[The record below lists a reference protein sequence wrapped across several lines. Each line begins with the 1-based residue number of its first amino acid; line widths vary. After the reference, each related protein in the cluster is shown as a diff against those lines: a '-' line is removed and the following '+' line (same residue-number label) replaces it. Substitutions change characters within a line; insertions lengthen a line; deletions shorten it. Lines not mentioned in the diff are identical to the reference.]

1 MVAEGDGPWLFSTN
15 KFVGRQIWRFEPN
28 VWTPEEQAQVKMARE
43 KFRLNRFSKAS
54 SDVLK
59 NFQMGLKLE
68 SRPLFFAVGLIKENQ
83 IDLRIPP
90 VRLGNGEEI
99 SREKVETALRKAVRF
114 TSAIQASD
122 GHWPAEFSGPLF

>member
-1 MVAEGDGPWLFSTN
+1 LINV
-15 KFVGRQIWRFEPN
+15 RFFFFL
-28 VWTPEEQAQVKMARE
+28 QAQ
-43 KFRLNRFSKAS
+43 
-54 SDVLK
+54 
-59 NFQMGLKLE
+59 
-68 SRPLFFAVGLIKENQ
+68 LIKENQ

-122 GHWPAEFSGPLF
+122 GHWPAEFSGPLFLMPPLVRRSKSVMVDLFSKLAS

>member
-1 MVAEGDGPWLFSTN
+1 MWKLEVAEGDGPWLFSTN
-15 KFVGRQIWRFEPN
+15 KFVGRQIWRCEPN

-59 NFQMGLKLE
+59 NFQ
-68 SRPLFFAVGLIKENQ
+68 LIKENQ